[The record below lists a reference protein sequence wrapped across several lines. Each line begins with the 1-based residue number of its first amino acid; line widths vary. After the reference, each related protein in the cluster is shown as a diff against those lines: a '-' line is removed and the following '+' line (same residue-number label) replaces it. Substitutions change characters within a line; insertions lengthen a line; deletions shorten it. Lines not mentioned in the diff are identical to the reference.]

1 MVASVF
7 IPVKAQADEA
17 LRPEVAI
24 SAGMLDSRHSG
35 HEKWM
40 ASLEYRF
47 TELKWNVS
55 PWIGAAHA
63 EGSTKFASAGM
74 LWTFADLHRLRI
86 SAGVAPTYY
95 ETKNGPDLGSD
106 FEFHSFI
113 EAGCTFGK
121 NQVLSIRFGH
131 LSNCG
136 IGSSNPG
143 TETLQLSY
151 SILLP

>member
-1 MVASVF
+1 VET
-7 IPVKAQADEA
+7 QADEV
-17 LRPEVAI
+17 LRPEVVI
-24 SAGMLDSRHSG
+24 GAGVLDSRHSD

-47 TELKWNVS
+47 RELKWNVR

-63 EGSTKFASAGM
+63 EGSTNFVSAGL
-74 LWTFADLHRLRI
+74 LWTFAEVRRLRI
-86 SAGVAPTYY
+86 SVGAAPTYY
-95 ETKNGPDLGSD
+95 ETNNGPDLGND
-106 FEFHSFI
+106 FEFYSFV
-113 EAGCTFGK
+113 EAGCTLGK
-121 NQVLSIRFGH
+121 NQLLSIRFGH

-151 SILLP
+151 SISLP